1 MTEAPRKPLLI
12 ELEGEAPD
20 PATAPP
26 VPDAEAPA
34 MVRAAHL
41 PPASRLSR
49 FALWAFSAL
58 GGFVVSVAA
67 WDFVTGLLA
76 RNSALGALALALVGL
91 SVLAAG
97 ALAAREALAYA
108 RLGRLEG
115 LRQSAIV
122 ARAGADLSAARSA
135 VIDLKRL
142 YAGRDEARWGLA
154 RLAERQG
161 EVLDADALLDL
172 AEMELLV
179 PLDRQARAAVEAA
192 ARQVAGVTALVPLAL
207 ADLAVALWANLR
219 LTRQVAQIYGG
230 RAGTLGSWRLLR
242 RVFAHLVATGALAL
256 TDDLIGS
263 VAGGGILSKLSR
275 RAGEGVVNGALTVRL
290 GLTAMELC
298 RPLPFTAAQRPSTSA
313 VVGTALAG
321 FLGR

>member
-1 MTEAPRKPLLI
+1 MTDTPRKPLVI

-20 PATAPP
+20 PGAAPP
-26 VPDAEAPA
+26 VPDADAPA

-41 PPASRLSR
+41 SPPSRLTR
-49 FALWAFSAL
+49 FALWVFSAL
-58 GGFVVSVAA
+58 GGFVLSVAA
-67 WDFVTGLLA
+67 WDFVTGLLS
-76 RNSALGALALALVGL
+76 RNSALGMVAFGLVALA
-91 SVLAAG
+91 VLAAV
-97 ALAAREALAYA
+97 ALAGREALAYA
-108 RLGRLEG
+108 RLGRLEA
-115 LRQSAIV
+115 LRQSATQ
-122 ARAGADLSAARSA
+122 ARASADLKAARAA
-135 VIDLKRL
+135 VAGLTRL
-142 YAGRDEARWGLA
+142 YAGRDDARWGLA
-154 RLAERQG
+154 RLEDRQAE
-161 EVLDADALLDL
+161 VMDADALLDL
-172 AEMELLV
+172 TEMELLA

-207 ADLAVALWANLR
+207 ADVAVALWANLR

-242 RVFAHLVATGALAL
+242 RVFAHLIATGALAL

-275 RAGEGVVNGALTVRL
+275 RAGEGVINGALTVRL
-290 GLTAMELC
+290 GLAAMELC
-298 RPLPFTAAQRPSTSA
+298 RPLPFNTVPRPSTST